1 MYLYVILLYYKGLSA
16 SCSHAMQIRDLNVF
30 LAFPPV
36 TANRYTINLR
46 RRYGVKI
53 VA

>member
-1 MYLYVILLYYKGLSA
+1 MYLYVILMYHSGLSA
-16 SCSHAMQIRDLNVF
+16 SCSLAMQIRDPNFF

-36 TANRYTINLR
+36 TVNWYAINLR
-46 RRYGVKI
+46 RRYGVKV